1 MIKLSYEYPNKTR
14 CFIVNKRK
22 RRERLKKILLLL
34 NIIGIIL
41 FLFLLVNN
49 NKNTVNIHD
58 KNKVSERQKL
68 INEELNQVQS
78 KVNQLKDT
86 GKGTFSF
93 GFVTDSHYENG
104 IGGLQQYFSLQNA
117 SENIPMRFIVHGG
130 DLINGYKNKNQ
141 SLKDLNKMKQI
152 FNETNLPVY
161 LVKGNHDD
169 NSYYVRDTKNSTTA
183 DMITENEWKKE
194 VDDLARNKLV
204 ADEDNPLGAYYY
216 KDINDVKVRIIVL
229 NSNDVPV
236 ITTNSGKPKYYG
248 INKYAFSNQQLKWVA
263 TKALNFS
270 SKKNPSKWQTLF
282 ISHVPL
288 YASMSLPNDPPIVNS
303 SVMDAIIQAFKN
315 GNSIDVPERTDEF
328 RHDFMHLN
336 YEKQGKMNVI
346 GYFAGHTHAEK
357 SQVINGINY
366 ITFLHALARTDGG
379 PQRNT
384 LMTAGA
390 WSVVTI
396 NTEKRTIYITGFG
409 AATDR
414 KYTY

>member
-1 MIKLSYEYPNKTR
+1 M
-14 CFIVNKRK
+14 
-22 RRERLKKILLLL
+22 KKILLLL

-49 NKNTVNIHD
+49 NKNTVNLHE
-58 KNKVSERQKL
+58 KNKVSERQRL
-68 INEELNQVQS
+68 IREELNQVQS
-78 KVNQLKDT
+78 KVNHLEDER
-86 GKGTFSF
+86 KGTFSF

-104 IGGLQQYFSLQNA
+104 IGGLQQYFSLQNV

-152 FNETNLPVY
+152 LSDTRLPVY

-169 NSYYVRDTKNSTTA
+169 NSYYVRDTQNSTTT
-183 DMITENEWKKE
+183 DMITEKEWKE
-194 VDDLARNKLV
+194 NVDELAENKLV
-204 ADEDNPLGAYYY
+204 RDEDNPLGAYYY
-216 KDINDVKVRIIVL
+216 KDIKDVKVRIIVL

-248 INKYAFSNQQLKWVA
+248 INKYAFSSQQLKWVA

-270 SKKNPSKWQTLF
+270 SKNNSSEWQTIF

-288 YASMSLPNDPPIVNS
+288 YGSMSLPNDPPIVNS
-303 SVMDAIIQAFKN
+303 SVMDAIILAFKN
-315 GNSIDVPERTDEF
+315 GKSIDIPERTDEF

-336 YEKQGKMNVI
+336 YEKQGKMTVI
-346 GYFAGHTHAEK
+346 GYLSGHTHAEK

-366 ITFLHALARTDGG
+366 ITFLHALARPDGG

-384 LMTAGA
+384 PMTAGA
-390 WSVVTI
+390 WSVVTV
-396 NTEKRTIYITGFG
+396 NTEKRKIFITGFG
-409 AATDR
+409 AATNR
-414 KYTY
+414 EYTY